1 MDLDEE
7 LEVLEDGVETEGIA
21 AEDESD
27 LEIEDEFE
35 DTALGA
41 DAEEENLEDVY
52 KDFEND
58 EADVDGAPA
67 PNIGFEV
74 VDLED
79 LEEEEEEDEEEYIEV
94 ELEIDEDDIESYLLD
109 EDGNEIGFTMLD
121 EDGNEVE
128 YFYVEDDEEEG
139 EDEDDNEFDLGITK
153 EGVAQATSDINSIYK
168 DGVAVATE
176 LKGAFD
182 DIKSAFDSKSVLKK

>member
-1 MDLDEE
+1 MNLDEE

-21 AEDESD
+21 AEDDSD

-35 DTALGA
+35 DTALGVDA
-41 DAEEENLEDVY
+41 DEETLEEVY

-58 EADVDGAPA
+58 EADIDGASA
-67 PNIGFEV
+67 PNTGFEI
-74 VDLED
+74 VDLEKF
-79 LEEEEEEDEEEYIEV
+79 EEEAEEDDEEYIEV

-109 EDGNEIGFTMLD
+109 EDGNEIGFTLLD
-121 EDGNEVE
+121 ENGNEVE
-128 YFYVEDDEEEG
+128 YFYVEDDEED
-139 EDEDDNEFDLGITK
+139 EDDDNEFDLGITK

-168 DGVAVATE
+168 DGVAVAAE

-182 DIKSAFDSKSVLKK
+182 DIKSAFDFKSVLKK

>member
-7 LEVLEDGVETEGIA
+7 LETLEDGVETEGIA
-21 AEDESD
+21 AEEESD

-41 DAEEENLEDVY
+41 DADEETLEEVY
-52 KDFEND
+52 KDFKND
-58 EADVDGAPA
+58 EADIDGAPA
-67 PNIGFEV
+67 PNIGFEI

-79 LEEEEEEDEEEYIEV
+79 LENEEEEDEDDEYIEV
-94 ELEIDEDDIESYLLD
+94 ELEIDEDDIECYLLD
-109 EDGNEIGFTMLD
+109 EDGNEIGFTLLD

-128 YFYVEDDEEEG
+128 YFYVEVEEGDEEE
-139 EDEDDNEFDLGITK
+139 DNEFDLGITK

-168 DGVAVATE
+168 DGVVVATE

-182 DIKSAFDSKSVLKK
+182 DIKSAFDFKSVLKK

>member
-41 DAEEENLEDVY
+41 DAEEENLEYVY

-58 EADVDGAPA
+58 EADIDGAPA

-182 DIKSAFDSKSVLKK
+182 DIKSAFDFKSVLKK

>member
-58 EADVDGAPA
+58 EADIDGAPA

-79 LEEEEEEDEEEYIEV
+79 LEEEEEEDEEECIEV

-182 DIKSAFDSKSVLKK
+182 DIKSAFDFKSVLKK

>member
-35 DTALGA
+35 DIALGA

-58 EADVDGAPA
+58 EADIDGAPA

-128 YFYVEDDEEEG
+128 CFYVEDDEEEG
-139 EDEDDNEFDLGITK
+139 ENEDDNEFDLGITK

-182 DIKSAFDSKSVLKK
+182 DIKSAFDFKSVLKK

>member
-7 LEVLEDGVETEGIA
+7 LETLEDGVETEGIA

-58 EADVDGAPA
+58 EADIDGAPA

-121 EDGNEVE
+121 EEGNEVE

-182 DIKSAFDSKSVLKK
+182 DIKSAFDFKSVLKK